1 MSTLN
6 HGPTLRLGG
15 RHSLDGRK
23 AQGVF
28 TIPAHDLL
36 THAVIV
42 GMTGSGK
49 TGLLTVVVEEALRAK
64 VPVLMLDVK
73 GDLPNLALAFPSFE
87 PELMAPWVEADAG
100 DEDGVADEPVVRAA
114 VEARREG
121 LGRWSIGE
129 AELADF
135 ASKVVVRVLTPG
147 SDAGEPLHL
156 LSALERRSAR
166 WDSDLQGAR
175 ATLSA
180 AVSLVLRL
188 TGRDADP
195 GRSRDH
201 ALLCV
206 LAEARLRRGQTAS
219 LDELLPE
226 LLEPPIADV
235 GALPVDVFLPAR
247 QRVEL
252 AADLNTLIASPE
264 FAAWRRGQ
272 DLDVGRWMQ
281 PVDGKTPATIVSVA
295 HLDEEERALVLGVL
309 LEEVLTWVRSLPGSG
324 RLKALLV
331 FDEVYG
337 FIPPHPANPP
347 TKRPLV
353 ALMKQ
358 ARAYGVGCVL
368 ATQNPMDLD
377 YRALSNAGIWAIG
390 RLQTDADRARVMDGL
405 GEDKKKSPLA
415 DVVKKLAPRWF
426 VVRDARSP
434 RPTLLNPRWAMSY
447 LRGPMT
453 QSELRRAR
461 EGRERGERGERC
473 AERGEGAERVAEAS
487 VVP

>member
-1 MSTLN
+1 MSTPNNRSSLN
-6 HGPTLRLGG
+6 LGAL
-15 RHSLDGRK
+15 HSLDGRRYLGSF
-23 AQGVF
+23 AL
-28 TIPAHDLL
+28 PAHDLL
-36 THAVIV
+36 THAVVV

-49 TGLLTVVVEEALRAK
+49 TGLLTVMVEEALRAQ
-64 VPVLMLDVK
+64 VPVLMIDVK
-73 GDLPNLALAFPSFE
+73 GDLPNLALAFPSFD
-87 PELMAPWVEADAG
+87 PAVMAPWVEAEAG
-100 DEDGVADEPVVRAA
+100 DEDGIADEPVVRAA
-114 VEARREG
+114 VDARRTG
-121 LGRWSIGE
+121 LAHWSIGE
-129 AELADF
+129 PELAAF
-135 ASKVVVRVLTPG
+135 AQKTNVRVLTPG

-166 WDSDLQGAR
+166 WDTDLQGAR

-195 GRSRDH
+195 GRSREH

-206 LAEARLRRGQTAS
+206 LAEERLRRGCTAS

-226 LLEPPIADV
+226 ILEPPVAEI
-235 GALPVDVFLPAR
+235 GALPVDTFLSAR
-247 QRVEL
+247 QRAEL
-252 AADLNTLIASPE
+252 AADLNTLIASPD
-264 FAAWRRGQ
+264 FAAWRQGE

-295 HLDEEERALVLGVL
+295 HLDEEERGLVLGVL
-309 LEEVLTWVRSLPGSG
+309 LEEVLTWVRSLPGSS
-324 RLKALLV
+324 RLKALIV

-358 ARAYGVGCVL
+358 ARAYGVGCVI

-377 YRALSNAGIWAIG
+377 YRALSNAGTWMLG
-390 RLQTDADRARVMDGL
+390 RLQTDADRARVMEGL

-415 DVVKKLAPRWF
+415 ALVKKISPRWF
-426 VVRDARSP
+426 VVRDARSAKP
-434 RPTLLNPRWAMSY
+434 SLLNPRWAMSY

-461 EGRERGERGERC
+461 VGCRAGDASRGTSEPSSVSS
-473 AERGEGAERVAEAS
+473 ALGAL
-487 VVP
+487 